1 MRTRHQK
8 PAHPEWNHTRD
19 KRTGLTRK
27 TRIEDFDMDFSW
39 KSTDALINQAYDMK
53 GLAKMDRDDTANLIR
68 ELAIRLQQAIK
79 ELNGNY

>member
-1 MRTRHQK
+1 
-8 PAHPEWNHTRD
+8 
-19 KRTGLTRK
+19 
-27 TRIEDFDMDFSW
+27 MDFSW
-39 KSTDALINQAYDMK
+39 KSTDALINQAYDLK